1 MADKIKIEWFSKID
15 SIIHNPLKF
24 KIKLAIGEDAYK
36 ELRRNKAAWETWDFI
51 NAAATPAKFAA
62 IATTFFGFSS
72 TPIGWVV
79 LAGVFTG
86 GAYLGI
92 TRYFKSNNQDKVD
105 VIPKF
110 INTPLD
116 VLALGLFDLLAPLAL
131 KVASVDGTIDNAER
145 QAISDYFVNEW
156 GYDKS
161 FVTEGIT
168 FSEENLAEFTIKE
181 LAQTLAEFKKVNPDC
196 NYSSM
201 SKEIVSFLQAVIES
215 DGSIDEREEMAIER
229 INKIFYEVGQ
239 INFKEIAKGGYETF
253 RDAATDVGQTIKATT
268 GKALVKTGDLT
279 SGVYT
284 VVKEQGEKTIE
295 LVSDACDTA
304 ITHGK
309 KLFEDLKSKVTKNG

>member
-1 MADKIKIEWFSKID
+1 MAEKVKIEWFSKID
-15 SIIHNPLKF
+15 SIINDPFKF

-36 ELRRNKAAWETWDFI
+36 ELRRKKAAWETWEFI

-62 IATTFFGFSS
+62 IATAFFGFSS

-92 TRYFKSNNQDKVD
+92 TRYFKNNNQDKVD

-131 KVASVDGTIDNAER
+131 KVASVDGTIDRAER
-145 QAISDYFVNEW
+145 RAISDYFVNEW
-156 GYDKS
+156 GYDQS
-161 FVTEGIT
+161 FVTEGIA
-168 FSEENLAEFTIKE
+168 FAEENLAEFTIKE

-215 DGSIDEREEMAIER
+215 DGKIDEREEMAIEK
-229 INKIFYEVGQ
+229 INKIFYDVGQ
-239 INFKEIAKGGYETF
+239 INFKGIAKGGYEAF
-253 RDAATDVGQTIKATT
+253 KVAATDAGHAIKATT
-268 GKALVKTGDLT
+268 GKALEKTGDLT
-279 SGVYT
+279 SGAYT
-284 VVKEQGEKTIE
+284 VVKEQGEKTVE
-295 LVSDACDTA
+295 LVSDACDSA

-309 KLFEDLKSKVTKNG
+309 KLFNDLKTKVQNKG